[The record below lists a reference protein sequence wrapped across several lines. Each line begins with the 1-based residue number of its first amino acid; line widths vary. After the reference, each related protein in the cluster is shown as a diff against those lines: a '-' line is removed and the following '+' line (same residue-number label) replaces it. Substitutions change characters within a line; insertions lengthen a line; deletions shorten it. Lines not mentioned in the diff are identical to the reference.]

1 MDLEEKG
8 LFCQQ
13 AMATLRE
20 IMLGQISKGQLLWK
34 QTFTCS
40 NNMNT
45 ILKTYRVSK
54 YMSHHLWNTI
64 SRVVNFFG
72 AGVMLGSILC
82 WGLGLS
88 VFYVIILACSPTF

>member
-1 MDLEEKG
+1 
-8 LFCQQ
+8 
-13 AMATLRE
+13 
-20 IMLGQISKGQLLWK
+20 
-34 QTFTCS
+34 
-40 NNMNT
+40 
-45 ILKTYRVSK
+45 
-54 YMSHHLWNTI
+54 MSHHLWNTI